1 MPRLTIVEHA
11 LGQTGQLTV
20 VTGRQRGQRD
30 FLVTGVLEHRLRL
43 LEQHFLGLGAQRTI
57 SVAGLAESAAAR
69 TAAEQLDHR
78 TVEHNIR
85 RGHNEGLRIVH
96 GIQILDDALLHEC
109 GCAVCR
115 RNALNRAVLV
125 VLDLVQRRYIHTLD
139 LCCRNQEFLLRPAFA
154 LGLAVQIGKFQHDLL
169 AVADHEQVNE
179 VSQRLRIVGTR
190 TAAGYNMLEF
200 GTVLCQHRNTAEI
213 QHIQNVGKRQLIL
226 QRKRDNIKVRQW
238 VTALQTVQ
246 RQTGLAHF
254 SLHVDP
260 WRADAF
266 APDALLIIEQAVKD
280 TRTEVR
286 HGNLIGIRKTE
297 RKSQI
302 DVLFIFHHRAP
313 FTADVACRL
322 LYTGQNGFHLFM
334 QDVFLHFHSYRL
346 LYHILPKK
354 TILFLTV
361 FAQEVHKTKKKR
373 EESLYTF
380 FAFCLFL

>member
-1 MPRLTIVEHA
+1 M
-11 LGQTGQLTV
+11 
-20 VTGRQRGQRD
+20 
-30 FLVTGVLEHRLRL
+30 
-43 LEQHFLGLGAQRTI
+43 
-57 SVAGLAESAAAR
+57 
-69 TAAEQLDHR
+69 
-78 TVEHNIR
+78 
-85 RGHNEGLRIVH
+85 
-96 GIQILDDALLHEC
+96 
-109 GCAVCR
+109 CR

-125 VLDLVQRRYIHTLD
+125 VLDLVQRRHIHALD

-179 VSQRLRIVGTR
+179 ISQRLRIVGTR

-226 QRKRDNIKVRQW
+226 QRKRDNIKVRQR

-260 WRADAF
+260 WRADTF

-297 RKSQI
+297 RKS
-302 DVLFIFHHRAP
+302 
-313 FTADVACRL
+313 
-322 LYTGQNGFHLFM
+322 
-334 QDVFLHFHSYRL
+334 
-346 LYHILPKK
+346 
-354 TILFLTV
+354 
-361 FAQEVHKTKKKR
+361 
-373 EESLYTF
+373 
-380 FAFCLFL
+380 

>member
-1 MPRLTIVEHA
+1 M
-11 LGQTGQLTV
+11 
-20 VTGRQRGQRD
+20 
-30 FLVTGVLEHRLRL
+30 
-43 LEQHFLGLGAQRTI
+43 
-57 SVAGLAESAAAR
+57 
-69 TAAEQLDHR
+69 
-78 TVEHNIR
+78 
-85 RGHNEGLRIVH
+85 
-96 GIQILDDALLHEC
+96 
-109 GCAVCR
+109 CR

-125 VLDLVQRRYIHTLD
+125 VLDLVQRRYIHALD

-200 GTVLCQHRNTAEI
+200 GAVLCQHRNTAEI

-361 FAQEVHKTKKKR
+361 FAQKVHKTKKKR

>member
-20 VTGRQRGQRD
+20 VARRQRGQGD

-43 LEQHFLGLGAQRTI
+43 LEQHFLGLGTQRTI
-57 SVAGLAESAAAR
+57 SVTGLTESAAAW

-78 TVEHNIR
+78 TVEHDVGR
-85 RGHNEGLRIVH
+85 RHNKGLRIVH
-96 GIQILDDALLHEC
+96 GIQILDDALLHESRC
-109 GCAVCR
+109 TVR
-115 RNALNRAVLV
+115 RGDTLDRAVLV
-125 VLDLVQRRYIHTLD
+125 ILDLVQRRYIHALD

-213 QHIQNVGKRQLIL
+213 QHIQNVGKRQLVL
-226 QRKRDNIKVRQW
+226 QRKSDNIKVRQR

-246 RQTGLAHF
+246 RQPCLAHF
-254 SLHVDP
+254 GLHVNP

-266 APDALLIIEQAVKD
+266 APDALLIVEQTVQD

-346 LYHILPKK
+346 FYHILPKK
-354 TILFLTV
+354 TIPFLTV
-361 FAQEVHKTKKKR
+361 FAQKVHETKK
-373 EESLYTF
+373 
-380 FAFCLFL
+380 